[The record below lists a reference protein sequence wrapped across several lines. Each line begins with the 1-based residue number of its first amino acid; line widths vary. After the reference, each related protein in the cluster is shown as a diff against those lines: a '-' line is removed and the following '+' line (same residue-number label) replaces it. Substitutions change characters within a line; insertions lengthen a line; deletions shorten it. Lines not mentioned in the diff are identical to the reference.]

1 MSKYF
6 KIPFA
11 YDQDQN
17 VVDVLSAERGKTYKC
32 SCGSDV
38 KLRGGHIVSDHFYH
52 ITESKCSLE
61 SAIHKA
67 YKSVFQKNKKIRLP
81 FEINGSK
88 YIEFDRVELEKK
100 IDDYIPDAIGYVDD
114 TMYLIE
120 FAKTSYIGE
129 RKKKKIKKTN
139 VLCIEVSI
147 IKTVKSIHEIEK
159 HITTDNFY
167 KKLIHIPEY
176 HEAKDLR
183 EKFKKAYHDLENKH
197 RQKCFDLEKKHNQ
210 NISWYKHQIELLKS
224 TIKQM
229 SKSIENF

>member
-17 VVDVLSAERGKTYKC
+17 VVDVLSAERGKIYKC

-38 KLRGGHIVSDHFYH
+38 KLRGGHIISDHFYH
-52 ITESKCSLE
+52 ITESRCSLE

-67 YKSVFQKNKKIRLP
+67 YKSVFQEHKMIRLP
-81 FEINGSK
+81 YKINGSD
-88 YIEFDRVELEKK
+88 ILEFDTVEIEKK
-100 IDDYIPDAIGYVDD
+100 IDDYIPDAIGYIDN

-120 FAKTSYIGE
+120 FAKTSFIGE

-147 IKTVKSIHEIEK
+147 IKTVKSIYEIEK
-159 HITTDNFY
+159 HITMDNFY
-167 KKLIHIPEY
+167 KQMIHIPEY
-176 HEAKDLR
+176 QEAKELR
-183 EKFKKAYHDLENKH
+183 ERFKIAYLELQEKH
-197 RQKCFDLEKKHNQ
+197 KKD
-210 NISWYKHQIELLKS
+210 IEWYKHRISLLEYKILNGYENNDKS
-224 TIKQM
+224 KLSGDNIY
-229 SKSIENF
+229 